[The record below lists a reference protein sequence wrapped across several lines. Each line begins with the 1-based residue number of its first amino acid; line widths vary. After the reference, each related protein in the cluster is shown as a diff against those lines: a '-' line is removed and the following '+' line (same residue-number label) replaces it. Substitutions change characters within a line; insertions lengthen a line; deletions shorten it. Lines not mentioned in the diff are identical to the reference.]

1 MVATCATQPD
11 EQELPEDM
19 VSAWATV
26 VLDIHER
33 DRREAAEQGV
43 VVKNLSKEESSSCP
57 ST

>member
-1 MVATCATQPD
+1 MTATRDTEIG
-11 EQELPEDM
+11 EQELPADM

-33 DRREAAEQGV
+33 DRRAVAEQGV
-43 VVKNLSKEESSSCP
+43 VLKDMSKEESSSCP